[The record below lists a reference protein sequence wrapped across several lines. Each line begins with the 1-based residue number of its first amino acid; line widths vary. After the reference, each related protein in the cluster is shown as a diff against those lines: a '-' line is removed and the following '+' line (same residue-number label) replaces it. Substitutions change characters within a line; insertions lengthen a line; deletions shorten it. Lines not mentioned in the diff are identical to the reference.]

1 MKREHSIDVILT
13 AYKRP
18 ELLWEQ
24 LEAVKNQSV
33 KPANIFLYQDGT
45 GLFYEIR
52 LIRVFPTH
60 IDHTRRLGISLEILD

>member
-13 AYKRP
+13 AFKRP

-45 GLFYEIR
+45 GLFYEIM
-52 LIRVFPTH
+52 
-60 IDHTRRLGISLEILD
+60 LGGEILRKLDKYCISPSN